1 MDTCDDIMK
10 DHFAI
15 DSRINGLL
23 EYWGLKETSYKK
35 KENILRALTKRLNVD
50 SWALD
55 RLLYDKAS
63 ALNPQKAPPRSKHG
77 CRHTA
82 STKKQKKHTS

>member
-15 DSRINGLL
+15 DRRINGLL
-23 EYWGLKETSYKK
+23 EHWGFKETSYKK
-35 KENILRALTKRLNVD
+35 KENILRALAKILDVD

-63 ALNPQKAPPRSKHG
+63 ALNPKKAPPRSTHG